1 MELKLVDVSKFYQ
14 TGKKS
19 VKGLENI
26 NLTFTTDS
34 SFVVITGESGSG
46 KTTLIKLLTGIE
58 NFDDGEIYFDDI
70 PISTLSPNKRQDIYS
85 QNISFVFQDYNL
97 IEGFTVKENIMLA
110 LLKKGVEKKEASK
123 KALGALEKLKIEK
136 LQKKKVS
143 KLSGGEKQR
152 VAIARALSLE
162 SKVIIFDEPTGNLD
176 KETSEI
182 LINVI
187 KETCKDKLIIYVTH
201 EYSLVQDAA
210 TRHITLQD
218 GHVIEDKSFKKEK
231 NDNTKVIDKE
241 TKFSFKSLL
250 YISRLFTFKRI
261 GRLIFSILVLFASV
275 LTSFGVS
282 IILATTFTSPV
293 TGIGENTHLQGNVI
307 NVKNKNDVEV
317 DKLSS
322 NAYYDVNSLIF
333 NSYFSLYYKDFAFSL
348 TGDSKTISGK
358 LASSVINN
366 NPMSIN
372 TSLDKGLDL
381 RYGEES
387 KDPDAIYLVL
397 DESSVSSVFNKAVKE
412 RYEAAIGKDVVLASQ
427 STKSYYYDSKKSLED
442 YKTSSNGNMEEDYSY
457 ALAGYIANN
466 LKEAKTFKLAG
477 IYVYSKNYTNYT
489 EEYIYAPSFNILK
502 DIGEQL
508 TSHFEVKDI
517 DIVSKEKVYITQP
530 SSASYN
536 LAIAT
541 SNGKY
546 LVKQGKEDQYS
557 GIYYESEIEP
567 SIISK
572 LNFNEL
578 NTIYLSDYWQNDEL
592 DIIVDNTIYKKSQ
605 LNNIRYVSN
614 DLIDNKYY
622 FYTIGNPLANII
634 NKSKQSGKLY
644 YQNENDAYSAMNQLK
659 DKADIFKY
667 DARKAVSYVPT
678 KGSNLGIPG
687 SLLQAILFL
696 FYVAALFGG
705 LALFRLIFNKLY
717 FRKASD
723 QFVLNYIGYKRKDIF
738 FTNLIQFEAIAIIS
752 NIIIYSFVFAHPFFE
767 IPKLLFFAVPYFFIA
782 TIIINLLFISYL
794 SIPFRH
800 IGGGRVN
807 D

>member
-34 SFVVITGESGSG
+34 SFVVVTGESGSG

-58 NFDDGEIYFDDI
+58 NYDDGEIYFDDI

-250 YISRLFTFKRI
+250 YITRLFTFKRI

-293 TGIGENTHLQGNVI
+293 TGIGENTYLQGNVI

-333 NSYFSLYYKDFAFSL
+333 NSNFSLYYKDFADSL

-442 YKTSSNGNMEEDYSY
+442 YKTSSNGNMEEDYYSLLGQY
-457 ALAGYIANN
+457 VANN

-489 EEYIYAPSFNILK
+489 EEYIYAPSFNVLK

-530 SSASYN
+530 SSGSYN

-578 NTIYLSDYWQNDEL
+578 NTIYLSDYWQEAEL
-592 DIIVDNTIYKKSQ
+592 DIIINNTVYKKSQ
-605 LNNIRYVSN
+605 LSNIRYVSN

-644 YQNENDAYSAMNQLK
+644 YQSENDAYSAMNQLK

-667 DARKAVSYVPT
+667 DARKAISYVPT

-687 SLLQAILFL
+687 SVLQAILFL

>member
-530 SSASYN
+530 SSGSYN